1 MQETRIPW
9 SGRSPGEGNGNRL
22 QYSCLGN
29 PTGRGAWQATVHE
42 LARVGHDLATKS
54 INHGCWG
61 AKRWAMLGHVHCLL
75 IACLDHHL
83 HSRVWKSKNRS
94 PWISCLSTCEVLVMT
109 GGKGGRLEGE
119 DGKSL
124 LVGWGELL
132 GAALQGAVVVVLV
145 TLLLFAS
152 CRHESVSS
160 FNFHFVPIAI
170 QPLYH

>member
-1 MQETRIPW
+1 
-9 SGRSPGEGNGNRL
+9 
-22 QYSCLGN
+22 
-29 PTGRGAWQATVHE
+29 
-42 LARVGHDLATKS
+42 
-54 INHGCWG
+54 
-61 AKRWAMLGHVHCLL
+61 
-75 IACLDHHL
+75 
-83 HSRVWKSKNRS
+83 
-94 PWISCLSTCEVLVMT
+94 MT